1 MNHDEIEKLALEELD
16 TQHSKED
23 FGDVEKLHK
32 AIASAIAEAFDA
44 HSEQMHYAGL
54 GTYVLGPPSE

>member
-1 MNHDEIEKLALEELD
+1 MNHDEIEKVALEELKS
-16 TQHSKED
+16 QHGKED

-44 HSEQMHYAGL
+44 HYEQVHTNYESDEIM
-54 GTYVLGPPSE
+54 GPP